1 MNEDLSKITTKDLI
15 ARLRALKE
23 SAKYGLAYETARES
37 AKPILAE
44 LNFRLNTLEKRLKK
58 SVRRFKWS
66 TRLS

>member
-1 MNEDLSKITTKDLI
+1 
-15 ARLRALKE
+15 LKE